1 MFNLMIEEMKRWN
14 ADPSSRPRALIMSGM
29 GGKAFCAGGDIVK
42 LNDCQAGLY
51 SKTYLVSYF

>member
-1 MFNLMIEEMKRWN
+1 MIEEMKRWN

-29 GGKAFCAGGDIVK
+29 GGKAFCAGGNIVK
-42 LNDCQAGLY
+42 LHYVNTGKY